1 MLSRRRCQL
10 VCTKFLSSVI
20 YLATRGITQ
29 DLHRETFSYSILPSR
44 EHHWIWR
51 FGTDT
56 NPSLTHMLIQQ
67 VADSG
72 KKTSGRMSKHL
83 FCAT

>member
-1 MLSRRRCQL
+1 MTLSAGLYQIPEFCHL
-10 VCTKFLSSVI
+10 PGNS
-20 YLATRGITQ
+20 GDPQ
-29 DLHRETFSYSILPSR
+29 DLHRETISYLILPSR

-51 FGTDT
+51 FRTDT
-56 NPSLTHMLIQQ
+56 NPALTHMLIQQ